1 MSWRLLEDGYLVVIN
16 KQGWK
21 VTFSAEEVQ
30 RTLQE
35 LQDQMESK
43 MPPLSEMI
51 RRLES
56 QFLDPYQLVL
66 SQDAKLEV
74 FRASLAYLNS
84 QLSEGFT
91 LEGLGGATA
100 TSLPEAYLPVLERG
114 AAAMVLQMVLQNKFA
129 SYSNLPLDS
138 EGLAAWLRYLIG
150 ERDALLD
157 RLRIA
162 NLHSAVNPAWGSWKL
177 EEGSVHE

>member
-1 MSWRLLEDGYLVVIN
+1 
-16 KQGWK
+16 
-21 VTFSAEEVQ
+21 
-30 RTLQE
+30 
-35 LQDQMESK
+35 

-66 SQDAKLEV
+66 SQDAKVEA

-84 QLSEGFT
+84 QLSESFT
-91 LEGLGGATA
+91 LEGLGGAVA

-114 AAAMVLQMVLQNKFA
+114 AAAVVLQMVLQNKFA

-138 EGLAAWLRYLIG
+138 EELASWLRYLIG

-157 RLRIA
+157 RLRLA
-162 NLHSAVNPAWGSWKL
+162 NLQTAINPAWGNWKL
-177 EEGSVHE
+177 EQGEGHE

>member
-1 MSWRLLEDGYLVVIN
+1 
-16 KQGWK
+16 
-21 VTFSAEEVQ
+21 
-30 RTLQE
+30 
-35 LQDQMESK
+35 

-51 RRLES
+51 RWLES

-66 SQDAKLEV
+66 NQEAKVEA

-84 QLSEGFT
+84 QLSENFT
-91 LEGLGGATA
+91 LEGLGGATT

-114 AAAMVLQMVLQNKFA
+114 AAAVVLQMVLQNNFA

-138 EGLAAWLRYLIG
+138 AELAAWLRYLIG

-157 RLRIA
+157 RLRLA
-162 NLHSAVNPAWGSWKL
+162 NLQTAVNPAWGNWKL
-177 EEGSVHE
+177 EEGEGHE

>member
-1 MSWRLLEDGYLVVIN
+1 
-16 KQGWK
+16 
-21 VTFSAEEVQ
+21 
-30 RTLQE
+30 
-35 LQDQMESK
+35 

-66 SQDAKLEV
+66 NQEAKVEA

-114 AAAMVLQMVLQNKFA
+114 ATAVVLQMVLQNQFA

-138 EGLAAWLRYLIG
+138 EGMAAWLRYLIG